1 MSKIITDE
9 LVITKKDEVKA
20 VVEEVKKEMAEELK
34 ITPVDE
40 SSNIQNENE
49 EEVYIPK
56 SDDEDVSEDIVEDVA
71 EEKTEVIKEELKIA
85 PVGVSE
91 PPKKQ
96 VDHIAMM
103 EQAIKDVG
111 MESILTE
118 EEESVVDGFIERSKV
133 QKSTSAPSKESVTTV
148 RKKEQEV
155 EEEIKEKKGIVL
167 EAESILNT
175 FKGYITGAKFDKQCE
190 TAAKKHGVDKKIVK
204 NKVVA
209 GFLST
214 IANILGLTITIVGDV
229 IMSAVN
235 FIAFIINKILD
246 FAVDNL
252 LKLINLLTLNC
263 GNVA

>member
-9 LVITKKDEVKA
+9 LVITKKDEVKE
-20 VVEEVKKEMAEELK
+20 VIEEVKKEISEELK
-34 ITPVDE
+34 ITPVNE
-40 SSNIQNENE
+40 SSDVQDE
-49 EEVYIPK
+49 EDVYIPK
-56 SDDEDVSEDIVEDVA
+56 SDDEDIVEDIVEDTI
-71 EEKTEVIKEELKIA
+71 EENTEVIKEELKIS
-85 PVGVSE
+85 PVGANE

-111 MESILTE
+111 MDSILTD

-148 RKKEQEV
+148 KKKEKEDD
-155 EEEIKEKKGIVL
+155 ELKEKKGIVF
-167 EAESILNT
+167 EAEKILNT

-190 TAAKKHGVDKKIVK
+190 TAANKHGVDKKIVK

-214 IANILGLTITIVGDV
+214 IANILGLTLTITGDI

-252 LKLINLLTLNC
+252 LKLVNLLTLNC
-263 GNVA
+263 GNIA